1 MKHEGIKHTNPKLH
15 QCGLF
20 IMKSHPYIGATPD
33 NIFSCKCTSSCV
45 NRFTVEYKCPDISDE
60 NHITACSKTKFLE
73 QEDGHFRLK
82 RNHKYYTQVIG
93 QLALTN
99 CKECYF
105 IVWFQKT
112 KPFVE
117 RIPFDHSYWAK
128 VMRNLVI
135 FFKSFI
141 QEVLLGIADIRLCP
155 RVTRYA
161 WIKLIWTKMKEENHA
176 GLAIYVTMSLVFR
189 PMQNFVN
196 FVTMPIWFWYR

>member
-128 VMRNLVI
+128 VMQNLVI

-155 RVTRYA
+155 LCDKICMDKTNLNENERGKSCRSCHLCYHVTCFPTNA
-161 WIKLIWTKMKEENHA
+161 ELCQFCDDANLVLI
-176 GLAIYVTMSLVFR
+176 
-189 PMQNFVN
+189 
-196 FVTMPIWFWYR
+196 